1 MRKQIMTEFTGGFI
15 LKEQKEERGS
25 TGEHTNK
32 YQWQGES
39 VREESL
45 SDPPWHRRPPKKK
58 QSDVK
63 LKPDAVKD
71 ARKNI
76 NENQQPCQK
85 LCSLTQQRDVVG
97 KRRQQ

>member
-25 TGEHTNK
+25 TREHTNK

-85 LCSLTQQRDVVG
+85 LCSLTQQRDLVG